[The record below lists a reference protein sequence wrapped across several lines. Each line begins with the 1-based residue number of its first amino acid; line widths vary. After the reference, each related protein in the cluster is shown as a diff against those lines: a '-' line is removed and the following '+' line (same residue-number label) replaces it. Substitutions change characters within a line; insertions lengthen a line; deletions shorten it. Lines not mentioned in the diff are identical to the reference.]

1 MGFYW
6 GIPHKWTLN
15 KTFASGG
22 KVPMGRGFLLYA
34 SHTYPVYYTTLFGCY
49 KKNNQEKNMLI
60 LEKHSFF
67 SCAVVALT
75 ACRSAIPVDCQPGC
89 GHVPHFC
96 IKCLERFFLL
106 LVNLCRCRFIDS
118 QTSLSSP
125 PVNSIF
131 ATLECDLKRHHN
143 STALHLQLST
153 IGFTFGS
160 QIIRASS
167 VGRVPCVLNTQP
179 NPTD

>member
-1 MGFYW
+1 MARFPW
-6 GIPHKWTLN
+6 GEVSYCRLVIHILCT
-15 KTFASGG
+15 
-22 KVPMGRGFLLYA
+22 M
-34 SHTYPVYYTTLFGCY
+34 YTTLFGCY
-49 KKNNQEKNMLI
+49 KKNTQEKNMLI

-96 IKCLERFFLL
+96 IKCLECFFLL

-118 QTSLSSP
+118 QTRQTNSLSSP

-131 ATLECDLKRHHN
+131 ATLECDLKRHNN

-153 IGFTFGS
+153 IGS
-160 QIIRASS
+160 PPSASPSAIRLSE
-167 VGRVPCVLNTQP
+167 PVLLAEFP
-179 NPTD
+179 EC

>member
-1 MGFYW
+1 M
-6 GIPHKWTLN
+6 N

-22 KVPMGRGFLLYA
+22 KVPMGRGFLLYEV

-49 KKNNQEKNMLI
+49 NKNTQEKNMLI
-60 LEKHSFF
+60 LEKLSFF

-75 ACRSAIPVDCQPGC
+75 ACRSAIHVDCQPGC

-118 QTSLSSP
+118 QTRQTNSLSSP

-153 IGFTFGS
+153 IGS
-160 QIIRASS
+160 PPSASPS
-167 VGRVPCVLNTQP
+167 ALRLSEPVLLAEFP
-179 NPTD
+179 EC